1 MKLKYKKIIMLT
13 TMSTMGIGLLTL
25 SINKDSSKAEENI
38 QPGRKQE
45 AGLLMAADGNHGT
58 SALAEDA
65 LNAEATVTPPLTPT
79 PSPTPTPVPVYDL
92 EKATDPE
99 VLSLMEEYYTAKN
112 SCDID
117 KIKSLLTD
125 PSQVPSADQLQKKTE
140 YIDDY
145 RNIETYLKKSIEDDA
160 YIAYVYQEIK
170 FNGVNTMAP
179 GMSKFYLVQGDDGK
193 YKIYSGKMGEELK
206 EYFDERNNDEDVKEL
221 LDMTNEKGEEAK
233 EKDEDLK
240 SFWDSI
246 DKLAGEQQGD
256 SKAKSKETSKG
267 KSKDISKAKGK
278 KDTVKGTET
287 K

>member
-1 MKLKYKKIIMLT
+1 
-13 TMSTMGIGLLTL
+13 
-25 SINKDSSKAEENI
+25 
-38 QPGRKQE
+38 
-45 AGLLMAADGNHGT
+45 
-58 SALAEDA
+58 
-65 LNAEATVTPPLTPT
+65 
-79 PSPTPTPVPVYDL
+79 
-92 EKATDPE
+92 
-99 VLSLMEEYYTAKN
+99 MEEYYTAKN

-179 GMSKFYLVQGDDGK
+179 GMSKFYLVQGNDGK
-193 YKIYSGKMGEELK
+193 YKIYSGKMDEELK

-246 DKLAGEQQGD
+246 DKLAGEQQED
-256 SKAKSKETSKG
+256 SKG
-267 KSKDISKAKGK
+267 KSKDTSKAKSK
-278 KDTVKGTET
+278 KDTAKGTET